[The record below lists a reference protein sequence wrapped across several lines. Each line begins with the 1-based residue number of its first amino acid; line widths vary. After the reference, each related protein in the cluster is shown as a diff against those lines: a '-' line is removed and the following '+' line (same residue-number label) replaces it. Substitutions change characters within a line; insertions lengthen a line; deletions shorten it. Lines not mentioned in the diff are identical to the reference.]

1 MDALENCCFQMEKN
15 TMAIAVL
22 LNRELYL
29 TNVDVDYERKISN
42 DTTYSLK
49 VHGFIP
55 EFPNLDT
62 INLLG

>member
-15 TMAIAVL
+15 TMATAVL

-29 TNVDVDYERKISN
+29 TNVDVVYEWKISN

-49 VHGFIP
+49 VHGLFLR
-55 EFPNLDT
+55 F
-62 INLLG
+62 